1 MTKKYNYTVIGG
13 GLVGCLAS
21 IVLSKKNYSICLIE
35 KKSFKTIITDNFSP
49 LSLTINTIDFL
60 KKNRLWDDGIFK
72 SSEINKLTIKLF
84 NSFNVVK
91 FTSDDLNGEK
101 LGSIIDKSSFLS
113 FLRDKCLK
121 DQNID
126 IVDEIDL
133 NLETNTSPFQISLI
147 QTKSEIMSENLIVT
161 DGANSQL
168 AKKLNMKS
176 LALSY
181 KQTSFML
188 NVNFKSVSGGA
199 FQVFTKKGI
208 FAILP
213 YNDNSVSIV
222 ASVYDD
228 FIDDFNFESENA
240 NIQLLESELCPF
252 IKGIHNPILLYK
264 YPLNTTRLV
273 TWTRQNIIFLGNSSQ
288 LLHPFGAQGFNFAVD
303 CVKEIDNHS
312 TELFIDNEL
321 NSDLIETIN
330 MKRNTVLNRIDFT
343 SSALMKNNIL
353 ANLSSSFFSKAMNSS
368 ATLRKSILKKLVGVN

>member
-1 MTKKYNYTVIGG
+1 MTKKYNFTVIGG

>member
-1 MTKKYNYTVIGG
+1 MTKKYNFTVIGG

-35 KKSFKTIITDNFSP
+35 KKSFKTIIPDNFSP

-321 NSDLIETIN
+321 SSDLIETIN

>member
-1 MTKKYNYTVIGG
+1 M
-13 GLVGCLAS
+13 
-21 IVLSKKNYSICLIE
+21 
-35 KKSFKTIITDNFSP
+35 
-49 LSLTINTIDFL
+49 
-60 KKNRLWDDGIFK
+60 
-72 SSEINKLTIKLF
+72 
-84 NSFNVVK
+84 VK

-101 LGSIIDKSSFLS
+101 LGSIIDKASFLS

-121 DQNID
+121 DRNID

-133 NLETNTSPFQISLI
+133 NLESNISPFQISFI
-147 QTKSEIMSENLIVT
+147 QTNSKVVSENLIVT

-188 NVNFKSVSGGA
+188 NVKFKSVSGGA
-199 FQVFTKKGI
+199 FQVFTKRGI

-213 YNDNSVSIV
+213 YNDNSVPIV

-240 NIQLLESELCPF
+240 NIHLLESELCPF

-264 YPLNTTRLV
+264 YPLNTTRLA

-288 LLHPFGAQGFNFAVD
+288 LLHPLEH
-303 CVKEIDNHS
+303 K
-312 TELFIDNEL
+312 
-321 NSDLIETIN
+321 DL
-330 MKRNTVLNRIDFT
+330 
-343 SSALMKNNIL
+343 
-353 ANLSSSFFSKAMNSS
+353 
-368 ATLRKSILKKLVGVN
+368 TLQLIV

>member
-1 MTKKYNYTVIGG
+1 MTKKYNFTIIGG

-84 NSFNVVK
+84 NSFNVVQ

-188 NVNFKSVSGGA
+188 TVNFKSVSGGA

-321 NSDLIETIN
+321 SSDLIETIN

>member
-1 MTKKYNYTVIGG
+1 MTKKYDFTIIGG

-49 LSLTINTIDFL
+49 LSLTINTVDFL
-60 KKNRLWDDGIFK
+60 KKNYLWDDEILK
-72 SSEINKLTIKLF
+72 SSEIDKLTIKLF

-101 LGSIIDKSSFLS
+101 LGSIVDKSSFLS

-133 NLETNTSPFQISLI
+133 NLETSISPFQISLI
-147 QTKSEIMSENLIVT
+147 QTKSKVLSENLMVT

-176 LALSY
+176 LAVSY

-321 NSDLIETIN
+321 SSDLIETIN

>member
-1 MTKKYNYTVIGG
+1 MTKKYDFTIIGG

-49 LSLTINTIDFL
+49 LSLTINTVDFL
-60 KKNRLWDDGIFK
+60 KKNCLWDDEILK
-72 SSEINKLTIKLF
+72 SSEIDKLTIKLF

-101 LGSIIDKSSFLS
+101 LGSIVDKSSFLS

-133 NLETNTSPFQISLI
+133 NLETSISPFQISLI
-147 QTKSEIMSENLIVT
+147 QTKSKVLSENLMVT

-176 LALSY
+176 LAVSY

-222 ASVYDD
+222 ASVYDE

-330 MKRNTVLNRIDFT
+330 IKRNTVLNRIDFT

>member
-1 MTKKYNYTVIGG
+1 MTKKYNFTIIGG

-35 KKSFKTIITDNFSP
+35 KKAFKTIITDNFSP

-60 KKNRLWDDGIFK
+60 KKNRLWDDEILK
-72 SSEINKLTIKLF
+72 SNEIDKLTIKLF

-133 NLETNTSPFQISLI
+133 NLESNISPFQISFI
-147 QTKSEIMSENLIVT
+147 QTKSKVVSENLIVT

-199 FQVFTKKGI
+199 FQVFTKRGI

-240 NIQLLESELCPF
+240 NIHLLESELCPF

-264 YPLNTTRLV
+264 YPLNTTRLA

-312 TELFIDNEL
+312 GNY
-321 NSDLIETIN
+321 S
-330 MKRNTVLNRIDFT
+330 
-343 SSALMKNNIL
+343 
-353 ANLSSSFFSKAMNSS
+353 
-368 ATLRKSILKKLVGVN
+368 

>member
-1 MTKKYNYTVIGG
+1 MTKKYNFTIIGG

-35 KKSFKTIITDNFSP
+35 KKTFKTIITDNFSP

-60 KKNRLWDDGIFK
+60 KKNRLWDDEILK
-72 SSEINKLTIKLF
+72 SNEIDKLTIKLF

-101 LGSIIDKSSFLS
+101 LGSIIDKASFLS

-121 DQNID
+121 DRNID

-133 NLETNTSPFQISLI
+133 NLESNISPFQISFI
-147 QTKSEIMSENLIVT
+147 QTKSKVVSENLIVT

-188 NVNFKSVSGGA
+188 NVKFKSVSGGA
-199 FQVFTKKGI
+199 FQVFTKRGI

-240 NIQLLESELCPF
+240 NIHLLESELCPF

-264 YPLNTTRLV
+264 YPLNTTRLA

-312 TELFIDNEL
+312 RELFIDNEL
-321 NSDLIETIN
+321 SSDLIETIN
-330 MKRNTVLNRIDFT
+330 MKRKAVLNRIDFT

>member
-1 MTKKYNYTVIGG
+1 MTKKYNFTVIGG

-21 IVLSKKNYSICLIE
+21 IVLSKKNYSICLRE
-35 KKSFKTIITDNFSP
+35 KKSFKTIIPDNFSP

>member
-1 MTKKYNYTVIGG
+1 MTKKYDFTIIGG

-49 LSLTINTIDFL
+49 LSLTINTVDFL
-60 KKNRLWDDGIFK
+60 KKNYLWDDEILK
-72 SSEINKLTIKLF
+72 SSEIDKLTIKLF

-101 LGSIIDKSSFLS
+101 LGSIVDKSSFLS

-133 NLETNTSPFQISLI
+133 NLETSISPFQISLI
-147 QTKSEIMSENLIVT
+147 QTKSKVLSENLMVT

-176 LALSY
+176 LAVSY

-273 TWTRQNIIFLGNSSQ
+273 TWTRRNIIFLGNSSQ

-303 CVKEIDNHS
+303 CVKEIDNHPR
-312 TELFIDNEL
+312 ELFIDNEL
-321 NSDLIETIN
+321 SADLIETIN
-330 MKRNTVLNRIDFT
+330 MKRKTLLNRIDFT